1 MKAKRPVLKLKNQK
15 TSMKISYGWKICI
28 LLFFSTTI
36 NYLDR
41 HVLSILAPEL
51 QQLYQWSE
59 IEYSYIVMAFQVSYG
74 LGVVLT
80 GKLLDKFGTKWIFA
94 IGVALWSA
102 AGMGHAF
109 AKGALGFGI
118 ARFSLGLGESVNFPA
133 SVKTVAE
140 LFPPSQKAFATGF
153 FNAGSNIGAIVAPL
167 LIPFIAYKFGWQ
179 WAFILTGA
187 LGFIWLF
194 FWVITYKP
202 PVKSPKANIV
212 ATTPLNWKQVVLKK
226 EVLTICLVRFI
237 SDPTWWFLLYWLP
250 KFLNETKAV
259 STGALGWPLVT
270 VYVLADIGSLAGGYY
285 SSHLIKKGKDVYG
298 ARKQALLICAL
309 IALLL
314 CGVGFTNNLWTAVV
328 LIGIGAAAH
337 CGWTANIFAT
347 ITDLFPSNE
356 VGTVMGVATLSAVSG
371 GIVLSLLTGQILTL
385 TGGYGGIFMM
395 ISFTYLIGYF
405 LLTRLIPK
413 IKINQPQEDGL

>member
-1 MKAKRPVLKLKNQK
+1 
-15 TSMKISYGWKICI
+15 MKISYGWKICI

-51 QQLYQWSE
+51 QQLYHWSE
-59 IEYSYIVMAFQVSYG
+59 VEYSYIVTAFQVSYG

-80 GKLLDKFGTKWIFA
+80 GKLLDKFGTKWIFGVA
-94 IGVALWSA
+94 VALWSA
-102 AGMGHAF
+102 AGMAHAF
-109 AKGALGFGI
+109 AKGAIGFSV

-140 LFPPSQKAFATGF
+140 LFPASQRAFATGF

-187 LGFIWLF
+187 LGFIWVF
-194 FWVITYKP
+194 FWLITYKTP
-202 PVKSPKANIV
+202 VQTPQINTELPAVKS
-212 ATTPLNWKQVVLKK
+212 WKQVVLKK

-259 STGALGWPLVT
+259 STGSLGWPLVT
-270 VYVLADIGSLAGGYY
+270 VYVLADIGSLAGGAY
-285 SSHLIKKGKDVYG
+285 SSYLIKRGKGVY
-298 ARKQALLICAL
+298 ASRKQALLVCAV

-314 CGVGFTNNLWTAVV
+314 CGVGFTDNLWMAVV
-328 LIGIGAAAH
+328 MIGLGAAAH

-347 ITDLFPSNE
+347 ITDVFPKDE

-371 GIVLSLLTGQILTL
+371 GIILSLLTGRILAL
-385 TGGYGGIFMM
+385 TGGYSSIFM
-395 ISFTYLIGYF
+395 IVGCTYLLGYV
-405 LLTRLIPK
+405 LLTRLIPE
-413 IKINQPQEDGL
+413 IKTNQTQENGL

>member
-1 MKAKRPVLKLKNQK
+1 MKEV
-15 TSMKISYGWKICI
+15 KISYGWKICI

-51 QQLYQWSE
+51 QQLYHWSE
-59 IEYSYIVMAFQVSYG
+59 VEYSYIVTAFQVSYG

-80 GKLLDKFGTKWIFA
+80 GKLLDKFGTKWIFGIA
-94 IGVALWSA
+94 VALWSA
-102 AGMGHAF
+102 AGMAHAF
-109 AKGALGFGI
+109 AKGAIGFSV

-140 LFPPSQKAFATGF
+140 LFPASQRAFATGF
-153 FNAGSNIGAIVAPL
+153 FNAGSNIGAIAAPL

-187 LGFIWLF
+187 LGFIWVF
-194 FWVITYKP
+194 FWFITYKKP
-202 PVKSPKANIV
+202 IQTQQIKTELTAAKS
-212 ATTPLNWKQVVLKK
+212 WRQVILKK
-226 EVLTICLVRFI
+226 EALTICLVRFI

-259 STGALGWPLVT
+259 STGSLGWPLVT
-270 VYVLADIGSLAGGYY
+270 VYILADVGSLAGGAY
-285 SSHLIKKGKDVYG
+285 SSYLIKRGKSVY
-298 ARKQALLICAL
+298 ASRKQALLICAL
-309 IALLL
+309 MALLL
-314 CGVGFTNNLWTAVV
+314 CCVGFTDNLWMAVW
-328 LIGIGAAAH
+328 LIGLGAAAH

-347 ITDLFPSNE
+347 ITDVFPKEE

-371 GIVLSLLTGQILTL
+371 GIVLSLLTGRILAL
-385 TGGYGGIFMM
+385 TGGYNSIFLF
-395 ISFTYLIGYF
+395 IGCTYLLGYT
-405 LLTRLIPK
+405 LLTRLIPEK
-413 IKINQPQEDGL
+413 KTNQT

>member
-1 MKAKRPVLKLKNQK
+1 MR
-15 TSMKISYGWKICI
+15 ISYGWKICI

-51 QQLYQWSE
+51 QQVFQWTE
-59 IEYSYIVMAFQVSYG
+59 MDYSYIVMAFQVSYG
-74 LGVVLT
+74 LGVVLS

-94 IGVALWSA
+94 IGVGLWSA
-102 AGMGHAF
+102 AGMAHAF
-109 AKGALGFGI
+109 AKGAFGFGV

-179 WAFILTGA
+179 WAFIITGS

-194 FWVITYKP
+194 FWFITYRTPAK
-202 PVKSPKANIV
+202 VDETIQLSTAKKS
-212 ATTPLNWKQVVLKK
+212 WKQVVLKK

-259 STGALGWPLVT
+259 STGSLGWPLVT

-285 SSHLIKKGKDVYG
+285 SSYLIRKGKTVYT
-298 ARKQALLICAL
+298 ARKQALLTCAM

-314 CGVGFTNNLWTAVV
+314 CGVSLTDNLWEAVF
-328 LIGIGAAAH
+328 LIGLGAAAH
-337 CGWTANIFAT
+337 CGWTANIYAI
-347 ITDLFPSNE
+347 ITDTFPSEE

-371 GIVLSLLTGQILTL
+371 GIVLSLLTGHILTL
-385 TGGYGGIFMM
+385 TGGYGSIF
-395 ISFTYLIGYF
+395 IIVGCTYLIGYF
-405 LLTRLIPK
+405 LLTNLIPAITQTK
-413 IKINQPQEDGL
+413 NTQHGL

>member
-1 MKAKRPVLKLKNQK
+1 
-15 TSMKISYGWKICI
+15 MKISYGWKICI

-51 QQLYQWSE
+51 QRVFSWSE
-59 IEYSYIVMAFQVSYG
+59 MDYSYIVMAFQVSYG

-94 IGVALWSA
+94 IGVGLWSA
-102 AGMGHAF
+102 AGMAHAF
-109 AKGALGFGI
+109 AKGAFGFGI

-140 LFPPSQKAFATGF
+140 LFPPAQKAFATGF

-167 LIPFIAYKFGWQ
+167 LIPFIAYRFGWQ
-179 WAFILTGA
+179 WAFIITGA

-194 FWVITYKP
+194 FWFITYQTPAKTEAAVQTP
-202 PVKSPKANIV
+202 KSTKS
-212 ATTPLNWKQVVLKK
+212 WKLVVLRK

-259 STGALGWPLVT
+259 STGSLGWPLVT
-270 VYVLADIGSLAGGYY
+270 VYVLADVGSLAGGYY
-285 SSHLIKKGKDVYG
+285 SSYLIKKGKGVY
-298 ARKQALLICAL
+298 ASRKQALLTCAI

-314 CGVGFTNNLWTAVV
+314 CGVGFTNNLWNAVL
-328 LIGIGAAAH
+328 LIGLGAAAH
-337 CGWTANIFAT
+337 CGWTANIYAI
-347 ITDLFPSNE
+347 ITDIFPTEE

-371 GIVLSLLTGQILTL
+371 GIVLSLLTGHILTL

-395 ISFTYLIGYF
+395 VGCTYLIGYL
-405 LLTRLIPK
+405 LLTNIIPAITHK
-413 IKINQPQEDGL
+413 KTNNNEL

>member
-1 MKAKRPVLKLKNQK
+1 
-15 TSMKISYGWKICI
+15 MKISYGWKICI

-51 QQLYQWSE
+51 QQLYHWTE
-59 IEYSYIVMAFQVSYG
+59 VEYSYIVMAFQVSYG

-94 IGVALWSA
+94 IAVTVWSA
-102 AGMGHAF
+102 SGMAHAF
-109 AKGALGFGI
+109 AKGAIGFSL

-140 LFPPSQKAFATGF
+140 LFPAEQRAFATGF

-187 LGFIWLF
+187 LGFVWVF
-194 FWVITYKP
+194 FWMITYKTP
-202 PVKSPKANIV
+202 AKKVEAEKVVLPVKS
-212 ATTPLNWKQVVLKK
+212 WKQVIQKK

-259 STGALGWPLVT
+259 STGSLGWPLVT
-270 VYVLADIGSLAGGYY
+270 VYILADVGSLAGGAY
-285 SSHLIKKGKDVYG
+285 SSHLIKKGKTVYA
-298 ARKQALLICAL
+298 ARKQALLVCAL
-309 IALLL
+309 IGLLL
-314 CGVGFTNNLWTAVV
+314 CGVAFTDHLWTAVI
-328 LIGIGAAAH
+328 LIGLGAAAH
-337 CGWTANIFAT
+337 CGWTANIYAT
-347 ITDLFPSNE
+347 ITDLFPADE

-371 GIVLSLLTGQILTL
+371 GIVLSLITGHILAL
-385 TGGYGGIFMM
+385 TGGYSGIFMVVG
-395 ISFTYLIGYF
+395 FTYLLGYF
-405 LLTRLIPK
+405 LLTRLIPQ
-413 IKINQPQEDGL
+413 IKTNQTS

>member
-1 MKAKRPVLKLKNQK
+1 
-15 TSMKISYGWKICI
+15 MKISYGWKICI

-51 QQLYQWSE
+51 QHLYNWSE
-59 IEYSYIVMAFQVSYG
+59 VEYSYIVTAFQVSYG
-74 LGVVLT
+74 LGVVLS

-102 AGMGHAF
+102 AGMAHAF
-109 AKGALGFGI
+109 AKGAIGFGL

-140 LFPPSQKAFATGF
+140 LFPASQRAFATGF

-187 LGFIWLF
+187 LGFIWMF
-194 FWVITYKP
+194 FWIITYKKP
-202 PVKSPKANIV
+202 IQTPEPASAQNPEERPEQNPQRNQ
-212 ATTPLNWKQVVLKK
+212 ATTLKSWKQVVFKK

-259 STGALGWPLVT
+259 STGSLGWPLVT
-270 VYVLADIGSLAGGYY
+270 VYVLADIGSLAGGAY
-285 SSHLIKKGKDVYG
+285 SSYLIRKGKGVYG
-298 ARKQALLICAL
+298 ARKQALLVCAL
-309 IALLL
+309 IGLLL
-314 CGVGFTNNLWTAVV
+314 CGVGFADNLWMAVV
-328 LIGIGAAAH
+328 LIGLGAAAH

-347 ITDLFPSNE
+347 ITDVFPKGE

-371 GIVLSLLTGQILTL
+371 GIVLSLLTGRILAL
-385 TGGYGGIFMM
+385 TGSYSSIFMM
-395 ISFTYLIGYF
+395 VGCTYLLGYF
-405 LLTRLIPK
+405 LLTRLIPA
-413 IKINQPQEDGL
+413 IKTNQT